1 MFVRTARQA
10 GTEEGGRGRGQA
22 LAEFALIIPIILI
35 VFMGIVEIALA
46 YNATVGVNRAS
57 QNGAHLAAIMGNQ
70 LGADCLI
77 LTEIEGDVYAPND
90 RNKIQEVIIERSNKT
105 GTTWIDPGF
114 QTWTR
119 TPSTPT
125 ACTLPDGTA
134 STVPYTLDVNNYP
147 ETARCSVLK
156 GCDDLTPP
164 RSTVD
169 NIGVSIRYRH
179 LWATP
184 LNAAFE
190 FFGGGNTGW
199 TIVQKNVFRIEPV
212 L

>member
-1 MFVRTARQA
+1 
-10 GTEEGGRGRGQA
+10 
-22 LAEFALIIPIILI
+22 
-35 VFMGIVEIALA
+35 
-46 YNATVGVNRAS
+46 
-57 QNGAHLAAIMGNQ
+57 
-70 LGADCLI
+70 
-77 LTEIEGDVYAPND
+77 
-90 RNKIQEVIIERSNKT
+90 
-105 GTTWIDPGF
+105 
-114 QTWTR
+114 
-119 TPSTPT
+119 
-125 ACTLPDGTA
+125 
-134 STVPYTLDVNNYP
+134 
-147 ETARCSVLK
+147 VLK